1 MKSHWITHQGRRM
14 FYADYSNFGTNL
26 DALQAELDTVVAALS
41 QEPPG
46 SVSVLNNMQGNIVA
60 PGVTALLREAVTKT
74 NPYVR
79 KRAVIGLA
87 GVPRRGLLDILN
99 VFTGRGTIHA
109 FDDEPSALDWLVKE

>member
-1 MKSHWITHQGRRM
+1 MKSHWITHQGRRV

-26 DALQAELDTVVAALS
+26 AALQVELDAVAATLS

-46 SVSVLNNMQGNIVA
+46 AVIVLNNMQGNIVA
-60 PGVTALLREAVTKT
+60 PGVTARLREAVTKT

-87 GVPRRGLLDILN
+87 GVPRRGLLDIVN
-99 VFTGRGTIHA
+99 VFAGRGAIHA
-109 FDDEPSALDWLVKE
+109 FDDEQSALDWLVKE